1 MLTDYVKARGL
12 KCSSFSTPTGAT
24 EIFFTATA
32 SDGISFDEAAEELA
46 NSYSAALAEN
56 GLDET
61 TLQFTRFY
69 FSDIVNDYQFLMQS
83 RLYGML
89 KDGAVSCIQ
98 QAPLAGG
105 QLGILIYHIKS
116 ATTAKYNKTCSGI
129 QKVYTEG
136 DHYSLLWTAG
146 ARSKKYSDSAMQTLR
161 IFSDLSLDLK
171 NYNMNVRNN
180 TLRTWIYVRDV
191 DNNYTGMIDSRREL
205 FNVIGLTAD
214 TRYIASTGIEG
225 QSVDTNCLVSMDALS
240 IQNIKEEQIIKMEA
254 LENLSSTAVYGVTFE
269 RGTRLRFGDRS
280 HMHISGTASI
290 DKLGNIMYESDI
302 RRQTVRTID
311 NVKAL
316 LEPHGASLSDLQYL
330 IIYLRNTKHYKLITD
345 LISQLIPENVALMP
359 VEGPVCR
366 PGWLIEMEGVAIIP
380 DKTKY
385 PPFF

>member
-1 MLTDYVKARGL
+1 MLTGYVMAKGL
-12 KCSSFSTPTGAT
+12 KCSSFSTSTGAT
-24 EIFFTATA
+24 ETFLTATA
-32 SDGISFDEAAEELA
+32 SDGISFKEATEELA
-46 NSYSAALAEN
+46 ESYASVLNDN
-56 GLDET
+56 GLDDT

-69 FSDIVNDYQFLMQS
+69 FSDIVNDYKCLIESKLF
-83 RLYGML
+83 GMV
-89 KDGAVSCIQ
+89 KNGAVSFIQ

-105 QLGILIYHIKS
+105 QLGILVYHIKS
-116 ATTAKYNKTCSGI
+116 DSSSKYKKTSFGI
-129 QKVYTEG
+129 QKIYTEG
-136 DHYSLLWTAG
+136 EHYSLLWNAG
-146 ARSKKYSDSAMQTLR
+146 LSNKKYKDSAMQSLR

-171 NYNMNVRNN
+171 NYGMNVRNN

-191 DNNYTGMIDSRREL
+191 DNNYAGMIDARREL

-225 QSVDTNCLVSMDALS
+225 QTYDTSALVAMDALS

-290 DKLGNIMYESDI
+290 DNLGNIMYESDI
-302 RRQTVRTID
+302 RRQTVRTLD
-311 NVKAL
+311 NIKAL
-316 LEPHGASLSDLQYL
+316 LSPHGATLSDMQYL
-330 IIYLRNTKHYKLITD
+330 IIYLRNTKHLKLIED
-345 LISQLIPENVALMP
+345 LIAQIVPENVPLMP

-380 DKTKY
+380 DKTNY